1 MTIFFVICFPT
12 RCSSTVFTR
21 AVIFSPAEARPGL
34 GRRLEDARLRQS
46 SPEQQEN
53 SAAAAMNNVKKAGGR
68 CASFR
73 VTNPNLREFLAECA
87 GREAWLGLKGY

>member
-1 MTIFFVICFPT
+1 M
-12 RCSSTVFTR
+12 
-21 AVIFSPAEARPGL
+21 IFSPAEARPGL
-34 GRRLEDARLRQS
+34 GRRLEDARLRQR
-46 SPEQQEN
+46 SPAEKN

-87 GREAWLGLKGY
+87 GREGGEGETEW